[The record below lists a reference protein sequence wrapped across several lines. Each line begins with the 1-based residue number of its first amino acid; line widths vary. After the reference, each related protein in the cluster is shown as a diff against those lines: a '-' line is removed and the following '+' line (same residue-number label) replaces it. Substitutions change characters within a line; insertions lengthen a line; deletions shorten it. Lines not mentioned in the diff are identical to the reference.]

1 MIRTRAMLVSAT
13 AAACLAG
20 VAAGSIGAAQA
31 TTASTGTTGATGT
44 SGTTG
49 TTGTTATTATST
61 PATITMN
68 GAAIATVDTSVDV
81 ATQHAAYL
89 TALGNAVS
97 DAQTKANAL
106 ATQVG
111 DKLGAVQNLT
121 EQSSDSGGGFCGTR
135 VFMGAS
141 GVAKGAPSVAP
152 ARRPSKK
159 KAHPAVTLKNATAQI
174 SDVAAPTTCTIE
186 ADVTVTFAMG

>member
-31 TTASTGTTGATGT
+31 TTASTGTTG
-44 SGTTG
+44 

-61 PATITMN
+61 PATITVN